1 MLAGLKRE
9 ANAIVLTRPES
20 ERAADPA
27 EVNLLHEPLDRNE
40 RRALVVADPV
50 EALGAAVEA
59 VREVAG
65 VVLVTGSLATAA
77 PVLRWL
83 REA

>member
-1 MLAGLKRE
+1 MLAGLKGE
-9 ANAIVLTRPES
+9 ADVIVLTRPES

-27 EVNLLHEPLDRNE
+27 YLEQGLLDRGE
-40 RRALVVADPV
+40 RRARVVEDPV
-50 EALGAAVEA
+50 GALRVAVEA
-59 VREVAG
+59 VRAAAG
-65 VVLVTGSLATAA
+65 VVLVTGSLSTAA